1 MTKTPH
7 LITALLALGLLS
19 GCAVGPNFKAPK
31 PDLPQTWLATPTH
44 ASFEAASD
52 EAWWKG
58 FNDAELAVLIARSD
72 SANLDARQAILR
84 VEEARDA
91 RRVALAGAYPSLNAG
106 ASYQSSRISERT
118 SMASLLG
125 ALAGSAPGGA
135 PGGVSSLLSGFKNP
149 FDQYQYGLSASW
161 EADVFGRIRRTVE
174 AATAQVKAAEDEQAS
189 VRLAVRAEVAA
200 AYVDL
205 RDAQRK
211 RHLAAQNI
219 RTGERL
225 MQLVEKSRA
234 AGLSNDI
241 DLASAKGQLAGL
253 KATLP
258 GLEARIRTDEN
269 QLTLLIAAAPGS
281 LDDELGAR
289 AAPPLAPARIA
300 VGLPSDLARRRPD
313 IRRAE
318 DALHAAVAMQGVA
331 TASLYP
337 TFALNAGL
345 GYEASKP
352 SDLTDWAA
360 HYLTVGPSLS
370 LPLFDAGQRRATV
383 KLEGARAKEAAVA
396 YAQTVLVGLHEAETA
411 LSAVAR
417 EQERL
422 DALRAVVEQ
431 DRRALDLEG
440 RRYAIGSNSYRDV
453 LLAQEKLQLAELDE
467 ADSLAAHDIDVI
479 TLYRALGGGWTDVRA
494 Q

>member
-1 MTKTPH
+1 MDVRAAAGLRRTKTPH

-118 SMASLLG
+118 SMASPRVPPQG
-125 ALAGSAPGGA
+125 MAPQPGGA

-345 GYEASKP
+345 GYEA
-352 SDLTDWAA
+352 
-360 HYLTVGPSLS
+360 
-370 LPLFDAGQRRATV
+370 AG
-383 KLEGARAKEAAVA
+383 
-396 YAQTVLVGLHEAETA
+396 
-411 LSAVAR
+411 
-417 EQERL
+417 
-422 DALRAVVEQ
+422 VV
-431 DRRALDLEG
+431 DVTRN
-440 RRYAIGSNSYRDV
+440 GSWRP
-453 LLAQEKLQLAELDE
+453 
-467 ADSLAAHDIDVI
+467 
-479 TLYRALGGGWTDVRA
+479 
-494 Q
+494 